1 MFNLACDHQGATFLN
16 RHKHVGWIAA
26 AVLRCVIHLSAGSA
40 GAVGSSLGVVQKPF
54 FREGQTFLTWQE
66 DASVTGEWYCIYA
79 AAEPITAGNLDKAK
93 RLAKIPEGSR
103 RFPFLRNV
111 KKDTAKGF
119 FQNLA
124 KEKWFHAIQIEDDE
138 NGAKQLP
145 EGTGLF
151 VRTIHAPAKTY
162 YAMTVERD
170 GKEDRSSVA
179 ATATPVEES
188 VGTPGAV
195 LQQKLGDRHYLYA
208 FFCDYEVWNP
218 DGIEDNWEGY
228 AHVFQIRAP
237 KAGAKTTAEPYPVA
251 FRQHAYAAWK
261 DWDIAYCWPDTHVN
275 VRLLDYH
282 LTWWF
287 GYNDNLPRLS
297 PDGKSSLPGLV
308 VNFTER
314 RVMQV
319 ARWLASGPKNFP
331 FRVDPDRLC
340 ILGGSMGGT
349 GTHLIGARN
358 GDVFAAA
365 FADEGIWNWAL
376 EPRWNRWTPD
386 VVPKFG
392 PRDRV
397 DPTPDNVP
405 VYEALNQTKQAAE
418 HPERELPFFDIG
430 QGIIDYVIPFHDV
443 TEYWKAL
450 EKGKHAYAACW
461 EMADHRPWA
470 GPASAMDYRQIQ
482 KDEVLPA
489 FANAS
494 CNTPLHSGFRICHVY
509 EGLTAKTLTIN
520 PGSLNADINKRG
532 QNDHVDGAF
541 PPNLKGKTLVLAPS
555 AATRTFF
562 RIAGNTPTELTIE
575 EGDLLAYSPPSPKGS
590 QKPGGKSKKSEAG
603 AAEDEAVPAEKK
615 PRMFLVC
622 DGAPRGTWNGH
633 FQWSTKNQNFDP
645 KSTEDDIVDEAG
657 RLAICLR
664 VTKNRFSDW
673 DGESATADVTPRR
686 CRNFKPAAG
695 EKVRWEN
702 WDMRDPA
709 MPVKRAEG
717 EVTVDAHGLVTVP
730 GFVVGRHGW
739 GSRLVLIKRPQTDA
753 NRGEL

>member
-1 MFNLACDHQGATFLN
+1 MKHRNLLLIITAVVGLALWATPG
-16 RHKHVGWIAA
+16 RAA
-26 AVLRCVIHLSAGSA
+26 ASSANA
-40 GAVGSSLGVVQKPF
+40 F

-66 DASVTGEWYCIYA
+66 DPSVTGEWYHVYA
-79 AAEPITAGNLDKAK
+79 AAEPITAGNLDKAR

-103 RFPFLRNV
+103 HFQFLRNV

-119 FQNLA
+119 FKNLA
-124 KEKWFHAIQIEDDE
+124 REKWFQAIQIEDDE
-138 NGAKQLP
+138 NGAKQLA

-162 YAMTVERD
+162 YAITVERD
-170 GKEDRSSVA
+170 GKEERSTVA

-188 VGTPGAV
+188 VGTPAAI
-195 LQQKLGDRHYLYA
+195 LQQKLDDRHYLYA

-218 DGIEDNWEGY
+218 DGVEDNWEGY
-228 AHVFQIRAP
+228 VHVFQIRAP
-237 KAGAKTTAEPYPVA
+237 KAGAKGTAEPYPVA
-251 FRQHAYAAWK
+251 FRLHAYTAWK
-261 DWDIAYCWPDTHVN
+261 DWNIAYCYPDTHVN

-287 GYNDNLPRLS
+287 GYNDNLPRLA
-297 PDGKSSLPGLV
+297 PDGKSTLPGLV

-319 ARWLASGPKNFP
+319 ARWLAAGPKNFP
-331 FRVDPDRLC
+331 FRTDPERFC
-340 ILGGSMGGT
+340 IFGGSMGGT
-349 GTHLIGARN
+349 GTHLIGSRN

-365 FADEGIWNWAL
+365 FADEGIQNWAL

-443 TEYWKAL
+443 DKHWKAM
-450 EKGKHAYAACW
+450 EIGKHAYAACW
-461 EMADHRPWA
+461 EMTSHVPWA
-470 GPASAMDYRQIQ
+470 GPASAMDYRRIR

-509 EGLTAKTLTIN
+509 EGLTAKTLTIK

-532 QNDHVDGAF
+532 QNDHVDGSF
-541 PPNLKGKTLVLAPS
+541 PPDLKGKTLVLAPG
-555 AATRTFF
+555 AAARTFF
-562 RIAGNTPTELTIE
+562 RIASNTATELTIE
-575 EGDLLAYSPPSPKGS
+575 EGDLLAYTPPLTKFEQS
-590 QKPGGKSKKSEAG
+590 QKTAGKIKSNETASEDDEAPAQVPDGKKSRA
-603 AAEDEAVPAEKK
+603 
-615 PRMFLVC
+615 FLVC

-633 FQWSTKNQNFDP
+633 FQCSTRNQNFDP
-645 KSTEDDIVDEAG
+645 KSTDDDIVDEAG

-673 DGESATADVTPRR
+673 EGESATADVTPRR
-686 CRNFKPAAG
+686 CQKFKPVAG

-702 WDMRDPA
+702 WDMSDPA
-709 MPVKRAEG
+709 KPLKRAGG
-717 EVTVDAHGLVTVP
+717 EVKADANGLVTVP
-730 GFVVGRHGW
+730 GFVVGRKGW
-739 GSRLVLIKRPQTDA
+739 GSKLVLERVK
-753 NRGEL
+753 